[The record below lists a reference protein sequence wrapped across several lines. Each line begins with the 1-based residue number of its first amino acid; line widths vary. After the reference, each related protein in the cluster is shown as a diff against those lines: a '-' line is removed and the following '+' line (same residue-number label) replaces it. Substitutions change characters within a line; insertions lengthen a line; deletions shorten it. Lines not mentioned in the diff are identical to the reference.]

1 MWHFAK
7 FGPALRQASLESM
20 TSLENF
26 GYRQELKRTLSLWD
40 LVVYGMVFMV
50 PISPFGVFGFVW
62 KDAKGMVPLAYL
74 LGLVGMFFTAM
85 SYASMSRAFPMSG
98 SVYSYVGR
106 GLHEAAGFFAGW
118 LILLDYI
125 LVPALLYIFSAVAL
139 RPLMPGVPDFV
150 WLLGFVSF
158 NAAVN
163 LVGIRL
169 TVRVN
174 LCMLI
179 IEIAALA
186 LFVVIGLVALYR
198 GQGAGCLT
206 LRPLYDPAAFSMAT
220 VAGATSIAVL
230 SFLGFDGV
238 STLAE
243 ESQGGGGAVARAT
256 VASLLAV
263 GSLFI
268 LQTWIAADLARGVRF
283 SSPETAFYE
292 IAERAGGVGLR
303 TVALGVNVLASGIAN
318 AMVAQA
324 AVSRILFAMGRD
336 GKLPAVLARVH
347 PRYRTPYVS
356 TLIVAGISLVAG
368 LLFAKRL
375 DELTRIVN
383 FGALTGFLLLHL
395 AVIKHY
401 VIRGG
406 SRAWLRHLVMPL
418 AGFAVI
424 GYVLYEMDGAAKI
437 MGAAWIGAGMLYF
450 AALSFVSKKPPALDL

>member
-1 MWHFAK
+1 
-7 FGPALRQASLESM
+7 M

-26 GYRQELKRTLSLWD
+26 GYRQELKRTLSIRD

-62 KDAKGMVPLAYL
+62 RDAKGMVPLAYL
-74 LGLVGMFFTAM
+74 VGLIGMFFTAM
-85 SYASMSRAFPMSG
+85 SYASMSRAFPMAG

-106 GLHEAAGFFAGW
+106 GLHEMAGFFAGW

-125 LVPALLYIFSAVAL
+125 FVPALLYVFSAAGL
-139 RPLMPGVPDFV
+139 RPLLPGVPDFV
-150 WLLGFVSF
+150 WLLGFVVF
-158 NAAVN
+158 NATVN
-163 LVGIRL
+163 LVGIQL
-169 TVRVN
+169 TARVN
-174 LCMLI
+174 LYMLF
-179 IEIAALA
+179 IELAVLA
-186 LFVVIGLVALYR
+186 LFVVMGLAALYG
-198 GQGAGCLT
+198 GQGAGSLT
-206 LRPLYDPAAFSMAT
+206 LKPLYDPATFSIAT

-243 ESQGGGGAVARAT
+243 ESHGGGGAVAWAT
-256 VASLLAV
+256 VASLLVV

-268 LQTWIAADLARGVRF
+268 LQTWIAADLAQGVRL
-283 SSPETAFYE
+283 SSAETSFYE
-292 IAERAGGVGLR
+292 IAERAGGAGLR
-303 TVALGVNVLASGIAN
+303 TIAIVANALASGIAN
-318 AMVAQA
+318 AMAAQA
-324 AVSRILFAMGRD
+324 AVSRVLFAMGRD
-336 GKLPAVLARVH
+336 RKLPAVLARIH

-356 TLIVAGISLVAG
+356 TLLVAGISLAVG
-368 LLFAKRL
+368 LLFANRI

-395 AVIKHY
+395 AVIRHY
-401 VIRGG
+401 VIREG

-437 MGAAWIGAGMLYF
+437 LGAVWIGVGIVYF
-450 AALSFVSKKPPALDL
+450 AVLSLVLKRSPALDL